1 MTEQNKKDALEIL
14 GLGLAKIVNN
24 YSENALLINSCFVAV
39 DRYRT
44 ITGTT
49 GLSTTLNIPIELRLD
64 NEIDV
69 QYTNQDLVKK
79 YGLDVQNTVFQN
91 YIIVAVS
98 IVDGILEDL
107 YEHFIKIYNP
117 AITDTKL
124 GVHIRA
130 AWHEDNLLTFLTD
143 PAGTNLQRPKDKQ
156 MEFQEAFMRYLELR
170 IVRHTLIHTKGI
182 LSDKNYQKLQ
192 DYLSS
197 TPDERKCFAL
207 VNSPL
212 FNADREITLSINHFL
227 LIRQYL
233 DRFLMYLYLSI
244 SERPIT

>member
-1 MTEQNKKDALEIL
+1 MTEQNKQDALEIL
-14 GLGLAKIVNN
+14 ELGLAKIVIN
-24 YSENALLINSCFVAV
+24 YTENALLINSCFVAA

-49 GLSTTLNIPIELRLD
+49 GLSTTSNIPSELRLD

-69 QYTNQDLVKK
+69 QYTNEDLVIK
-79 YGLDVQNTVFQN
+79 YGLDVLNTVFQN

-98 IVDGILEDL
+98 IVDGTLEDL

-117 AITDTKL
+117 EITDTKL
-124 GVHIRA
+124 GAQIRN
-130 AWHEDNLLTFLTD
+130 AWTDDNLLNFLTD
-143 PAGTNLQRPKDKQ
+143 PAGTNLQRPNDKQ
-156 MEFQEAFMRYLELR
+156 TEFQEAFMRYLELR
-170 IVRHTLIHTKGI
+170 IVRHTLLHTKGI

-192 DYLSS
+192 DYLVS
-197 TPDERKCFAL
+197 TPNDRQCFAIA
-207 VNSPL
+207 NSPL
-212 FNADREITLSINHFL
+212 FNADREITLSINHIL

-233 DRFLMYLYLSI
+233 DRFLMYLFLSI